1 MSCIARVF
9 SLLFA
14 CTFFLESAAKEVFER
29 SGSGHV
35 RGVNNRGRSL
45 LGDSGFGEE
54 RVEEFETLAIVLG
67 ILSLVC
73 CVGCFGYYWYNK
85 KEQYNSWINED
96 VPRYIVL

>member
-1 MSCIARVF
+1 MAFKFERGFC
-9 SLLFA
+9 LLFA
-14 CTFFLESAAKEVFER
+14 LVCFLEGVVVEAL
-29 SGSGHV
+29 
-35 RGVNNRGRSL
+35 RGISSRRNL
-45 LGDSGFGEE
+45 LGDKSLGEE
-54 RVEEFETLAIVLG
+54 SIEEFETLSIVLG

>member
-1 MSCIARVF
+1 MAVSFARVF
-9 SLLFA
+9 CLLFA
-14 CTFFLESAAKEVFER
+14 LVCFLEGFAVEA
-29 SGSGHV
+29 V
-35 RGVNNRGRSL
+35 RGISNRRNL
-45 LGDSGFGEE
+45 LGDNSLGEE
-54 RVEEFETLAIVLG
+54 SIEEFETLSIVLG

>member
-1 MSCIARVF
+1 MTLCSARPISV
-9 SLLFA
+9 LFVLI
-14 CTFFLESAAKEVFER
+14 CFFEGVAVDAVER
-29 SGSGHV
+29 FRHV
-35 RGVNNRGRSL
+35 RGVNSGRKL
-45 LGDSGFGEE
+45 LGDSSLGEE
-54 RVEEFETLAIVLG
+54 SIEEFETLSIILG